1 MPVLFKD
8 FIFGETQIKSAAG
21 LGADCILLIVIVG
34 ERLNLDIGKLIRRA
48 HSYGMEVLLECYDKE
63 EVKKALTTE
72 ADIIGINNRDLK
84 TLKVNLNQTREIMEY
99 LGTQSLNRPVI
110 SESGI
115 KSNKDAEF
123 IRAQGVNGILVGT
136 AIWTANDQ
144 YAKIKELKLIGN

>member
-1 MPVLFKD
+1 M
-8 FIFGETQIKSAAG
+8 
-21 LGADCILLIVIVG
+21 
-34 ERLNLDIGKLIRRA
+34 NLDIDKLIRRA

-63 EVKKALTTE
+63 EAQKALRTE

-84 TLKVNLNQTREIMEY
+84 TLKVDLNQTREMMEY
-99 LGTQSLNRPVI
+99 LRTQSLNRPVI

-123 IRAQGVNGILVGT
+123 VRAQGINGILVGT

-144 YAKIKELKLIGN
+144 YAKITELRLSGEEQ